1 MSGSGSGSGSG
12 TSRHNERAKAAILL
26 ARLGWRVF
34 PLGYRR
40 KLPFGKDKMG
50 LGLEERGG
58 FYCGTT
64 DEKKIIAWA
73 TSHTFQN
80 CNWGCW
86 PDDLTV
92 VIDVDLLDDGSP
104 NPNIPQEV
112 AYELAK
118 AGAITITPSGGRHYW
133 FRQPEPNRWRG
144 INGATKDKTA
154 LPSHI
159 DIKTSTGLVVLPPS
173 EVARKHGSGF
183 GEYAWAPDYELTVSP
198 AELPVTPPAVAEWL
212 DSILGVTP
220 ESERVPSGDPKPIV
234 ISDPIPGFTE
244 GSVEDYIS
252 SSTHWQKAALDLFI
266 ESEGVTKQWSSGEV
280 IYFQRPGSKHPFGA
294 LWNAPG
300 GRHGASGDAI
310 RPLYYPRLGIGS
322 SNWLRLSN
330 TRDGKRA
337 KNSFRAYSAAEIIRA
352 YTPAAEMPELEK
364 RWRKEHITQRRMK
377 QVEEA
382 GREWVADMAEWS
394 EILWEGWLV
403 EHHPHVRDCER
414 IANELDGDMAV
425 YEEEETAEPKTMA
438 QEQDQP
444 TATPGQEA
452 TAKAN
457 EAGTGADS
465 VPPVTPARNREAT
478 GNMVGHY
485 DFGSCAEIARMAE
498 DLTPE
503 ELMEVVRSSVAPEG
517 VIARTIGTLD
527 SLAKH
532 KQPLFNIAAG
542 LMNMSVAVGPSLQGP
557 TGLMGNI
564 YMIGTTN
571 SAMGKD
577 MPLRMVEQVEQMAC
591 LDDPTAHGCSPR
603 SRIVDI
609 PHSASALL
617 TGLRNCR
624 TKGLV
629 VDEIGTWLK
638 IANTGSPSANQA
650 TLMRLLTKLYSA
662 KRGPYAVS
670 EYAKEEDQ
678 ARSKSID
685 TTPFV
690 TMLAMSQPRLF
701 FENLTP
707 TDLDSG
713 LLGRLLVFQGNERVR
728 APRGTPYRSLDDH
741 HIRPLVPLVKAWKSW
756 GAEGCDF
763 VGLHDNIDAEHYLA
777 LRAGPGVAEGQ
788 TDFADGCEDAYHAI
802 LDKGCCSGLL
812 LTRIAEN
819 AGRIA
824 VLLAADSMGDP
835 AGYSQSNR
843 PIITRQQM
851 DLGLLIAAYTTF
863 RYRVSLRGSLAASS
877 ETRWHMRFR
886 EWILSQ
892 LDGKFKQ
899 GVPLSTF
906 TKRFDDVDISTRAKF
921 LGGTSLAMHGL
932 GITKAL
938 STGGR
943 TKTLITRS

>member
-1 MSGSGSGSGSG
+1 MTGDGMMSGSGSGSGSG

-34 PLGYRR
+34 PLGYRK
-40 KLPFGKDKMG
+40 KLPLSKLKMG
-50 LGLEERGG
+50 LGPEERGG

-144 INGATKDKTA
+144 VNGATKDKLE

-159 DIKTSTGLVVLPPS
+159 DIKTSTGLVVLPPA

-244 GSVEDYIS
+244 GTVEDYIS

-322 SNWLRLSN
+322 SKWLRLSN

-414 IANELDGDMAV
+414 IANELDGGMAV
-425 YEEEETAEPKTMA
+425 YEEEEAPEPKAMT

-444 TATPGQEA
+444 TAKPGQEA
-452 TAKAN
+452 SAKAD
-457 EAGTGADS
+457 EASPGAGEPETATPTKAKTSGLCGEFSLKRLGLNSSAIYDQFMS
-465 VPPVTPARNREAT
+465 RVRKGGIIERTAHAVQLAELVP
-478 GNMVGHY
+478 
-485 DFGSCAEIARMAE
+485 
-498 DLTPE
+498 
-503 ELMEVVRSSVAPEG
+503 
-517 VIARTIGTLD
+517 
-527 SLAKH
+527 
-532 KQPLFNIAAG
+532 QPLFRIAIG
-542 LMNMSVAVGPSLQGP
+542 LTTISMAVGAKVQHPAGFLANLNILQLAESCEGKEAGKRVLRGIDKATAP
-557 TGLMGNI
+557 CQMTENDD
-564 YMIGTTN
+564 GTQEVT
-571 SAMGKD
+571 
-577 MPLRMVEQVEQMAC
+577 VC
-591 LDDPTAHGCSPR
+591 TATAN
-603 SRIVDI
+603 I
-609 PHSASALL
+609 PHSDSGLIALL
-617 TGLRNCR
+617 RERSPRILLQDEFSTWMAIARAQGGSYQEKVLRIL
-624 TKGLV
+624 TDLV
-629 VDEIGTWLK
+629 THGR
-638 IANTGSPSANQA
+638 GSFDVAA
-650 TLMRLLTKLYSA
+650 
-662 KRGPYAVS
+662 
-670 EYAKEEDQ
+670 YAKPEDKRRGQ
-678 ARSKSID
+678 PLPA
-685 TTPFV
+685 TPFCGIH
-690 TMLAMSQPRLF
+690 AIGQPGILF
-701 FENLTP
+701 KSLTA
-707 TDLDSG
+707 DDIHSG
-713 LLGRLLVFQGNERVR
+713 LLGR
-728 APRGTPYRSLDDH
+728 
-741 HIRPLVPLVKAWKSW
+741 IILVPGDDDGVPEHMPREPVFRASNHKGLIEQVAAWRQWQPDGCDSAGESIDDDQYLTFAWGPGAEEYAFDSYLANQRLWREGRASNDISSVVHSRYAEAMNRLALIIAIDSLSSPSGLSAINRPVLTIDHLHTAEILLKVSSEMLRRQAARHIASSPEDLFRMRAREWLEETIDTPQHRGKGIPRSAFCRRFHRVDKRLRDTILSDLISIGFSLVKVAHKT
-756 GAEGCDF
+756 AIIE
-763 VGLHDNIDAEHYLA
+763 LIR
-777 LRAGPGVAEGQ
+777 RA
-788 TDFADGCEDAYHAI
+788 
-802 LDKGCCSGLL
+802 S
-812 LTRIAEN
+812 
-819 AGRIA
+819 
-824 VLLAADSMGDP
+824 
-835 AGYSQSNR
+835 
-843 PIITRQQM
+843 
-851 DLGLLIAAYTTF
+851 
-863 RYRVSLRGSLAASS
+863 
-877 ETRWHMRFR
+877 
-886 EWILSQ
+886 
-892 LDGKFKQ
+892 
-899 GVPLSTF
+899 
-906 TKRFDDVDISTRAKF
+906 
-921 LGGTSLAMHGL
+921 
-932 GITKAL
+932 
-938 STGGR
+938 
-943 TKTLITRS
+943 